1 MTTKL
6 FEIRDSGTLIPALAV
21 QVGYPQPGNTPAENW
36 LLERAGY
43 GRPMVILTW
52 FLMGSRNAE
61 YDPFAWN
68 DRTMRTAHQY
78 IEAHFDELESGAVIC
93 VEYILG
99 ERGTPKV
106 SERLAPL

>member
-6 FEIRDSGTLIPALAV
+6 FEIRDRGTLIPALAV

-36 LLERAGY
+36 LLECAGY
-43 GRPMVILTW
+43 GHTMVILT
-52 FLMGSRNAE
+52 FLTGSRNAE

-99 ERGTPKV
+99 ERATPKV
-106 SERLAPL
+106 SERLGSP

>member
-1 MTTKL
+1 MITKL
-6 FEIRDSGTLIPALAV
+6 FEIRDRGTCIPALAV
-21 QVGYPQPGNTPAENW
+21 QVGCPQWGNTPAENW

-43 GRPMVILTW
+43 GRPMVILT
-52 FLMGSRNAE
+52 FLEGSRNAE

-68 DRTMRTAHQY
+68 DRTMRTAHKY
-78 IEAHFDELESGAVIC
+78 IEEHFDELESGAVIC

-106 SERLAPL
+106 SERLEPS